1 MSTPAHQPYDPLATT
16 PGLIRRFENPKTQA
30 ALDLGIAE
38 MDPGDKV
45 GVIVHHVYTTD
56 GVLIKNAT
64 TASIVVRIGGGF
76 SIMAAGYK
84 DWKKPGYGVEGK
96 LVWKL

>member
-1 MSTPAHQPYDPLATT
+1 MSTPVPYYDPLATT

-30 ALDLGIAE
+30 ALDMGIAE
-38 MDPGDKV
+38 MDPADKV
-45 GVIVHHVYTTD
+45 GVIVHQIFDVN
-56 GVLIKNAT
+56 GVAIQNETK
-64 TASIVVRIGGGF
+64 ASIIVRIGGGF

-84 DWKKPGYGVEGK
+84 DWTKPGFGVEGK